1 MNFKGAIFDLDGTL
15 FDSMKMWKNLAFDY
29 VKSLG
34 KDAEPQLDSVLASL
48 TLQQAIEYCLK
59 KYGIDGTAEEHARRV
74 NEMVAAFYFN
84 KVTLKPGV
92 KEFIEKLSAAGVKMC
107 IATATDIR
115 LVEPAVKRNG
125 IFDYFSEI
133 YTCSG
138 VGANKQT
145 SKIYDIALSHLGTA
159 KEETLVFEDAYYAAL
174 TAKNAGYKVIGVYDE
189 NEPRTS
195 QVEEMCDAYVKRL
208 DELTQS
214 IIDSIS

>member
-1 MNFKGAIFDLDGTL
+1 MNFKAAIFDLDGTL
-15 FDSMKMWKNLAFDY
+15 FDSMKMWKNLASDY

-48 TLQQAIEYCLK
+48 TLQQAIEYCIK
-59 KYGIDGTAEEHARRV
+59 KYGIDGTAEEHAKCV
-74 NEMVAAFYFN
+74 NEMVAAFYFT
-84 KVTLKPGV
+84 KVELKNGV
-92 KEFIEKLSAAGVKMC
+92 KEFLERLSASGVKMC
-107 IATATDIR
+107 IATATDIK

-145 SKIYDIALSHLGTA
+145 AKIYDTALEHLGTA

-174 TAKNAGYKVIGVYDE
+174 TAKQAGYRVVGIYDE
-189 NEPRTS
+189 NEPKTA
-195 QVEEMCDAYVKRL
+195 QVEKLCDTYVRRL
-208 DELTQS
+208 DELTDD
-214 IIDSIS
+214 IIASL